1 MTDQPTRRDF
11 LKTTTLAE
19 NDPGTYDPGFW
30 LDYFRRTK
38 ADAVSQCR
46 RYRSASPLRRVDR
59 AHGAF
64 DPRARSRRDR
74 AMRQTCAMRGA
85 RCALRTYT
93 IATHHVLGALLM
105 LLLPLGV
112 TRAQGAIDCA
122 QCGEWNVPQRP
133 FRLHGT
139 TYYVGTH
146 GLGAIL
152 VTSPQGHVLIDGG
165 LPQSAPLIRANV
177 ESLGFRMR
185 DVKLIL
191 NSHAHY
197 DHAGGIAELQRASD
211 ARVMASPWSAAVM
224 RSGKSQPG
232 DPQLSIAFG
241 YAPVAN
247 VATFTFEDTLRVGP
261 IAIVPHATPGH
272 TPGGTTWSWRSCE
285 GARCLDFVYADS
297 QTPVSADDFLFTK
310 NATYPNVIADFE
322 RGYATLARLSCDV
335 LVTPHPGA
343 SALWDR
349 VSPNDGTIGPAFVD
363 REACRRYA
371 ANARRAL
378 EQRVTREQQRSTP

>member
-197 DHAGGIAELQRASD
+197 DHAGGIAELQRASGG
-211 ARVMASPWSAAVM
+211 RVLASAWSASVM
-224 RSGKSQPG
+224 KSGKSQPG
-232 DPQLSIAFG
+232 DPQFGIAFG
-241 YAPVAN
+241 YAAVAN
-247 VATFTFEDTLRVGP
+247 VGTFTFEDTLRVGP
-261 IAIVPHATPGH
+261 IAIVPHATAGH
-272 TPGGTTWSWRSCE
+272 TPGGTTWSWRACDA
-285 GARCLDFVYADS
+285 ARCLDFVYADS
-297 QTPVSADDFLFTK
+297 QTPVSADGFLFTR
-310 NATYPNVIADFE
+310 NTTYPTALQDFA
-322 RGYATLARLSCDV
+322 RGFAVLEQLRCDV
-335 LVTPHPGA
+335 LLTPHPGA
-343 SALWDR
+343 SQLWERLDKRDRGQADALRD
-349 VSPNDGTIGPAFVD
+349 PQ
-363 REACRRYA
+363 ACRRYA
-371 ANARRAL
+371 ANARAQLARRVAMETNRA
-378 EQRVTREQQRSTP
+378 P